1 MTSRLSV
8 VFVLFTVVIDAMGV
22 GLMMPVMPELITEIQ
37 GGDIAGA
44 AIWGGVLATS
54 FAAMQF
60 LFGPTLGS
68 LSDRYGRRPILLIS
82 LVSMG
87 CAKILMAVAGTIW
100 ILLLGRIVAGT
111 AAATQATASA
121 YMADISDPDQKAK
134 NFGRVGAAF
143 GIGFVL
149 GPALGG
155 MLAEFGTRA
164 PFYAAAALA
173 FGNALLG
180 YFVLTETVDDRIRRP
195 FECRRANPLSA
206 LLAVSKL
213 PGLQSLLLVMFLY
226 YVAVAV
232 YPSVW
237 PFFTAERFGWSP
249 QMIGLSL
256 AIFGLSYALV
266 QGVLVQPAIN
276 RLGHRGTIYLGLGL
290 EVVMLLLISTIAL
303 GWLTL
308 MLTPLAAL
316 AAIGQPAL
324 QGIMSRKV
332 ADNAQGQL
340 QGVLASLSAVSMII
354 APLVMSQV
362 FARYSGATATVYF
375 PGAPF
380 VLAASLMAVAAL
392 VFAMR
397 PSSRSKGS

>member
-44 AIWGGVLATS
+44 AIRGGVLATS

-195 FECRRANPLSA
+195 FEWRRANPLSA

-362 FARYSGATATVYF
+362 FARYSGASATVYF

>member
-1 MTSRLSV
+1 
-8 VFVLFTVVIDAMGV
+8 
-22 GLMMPVMPELITEIQ
+22 MPELITEIQ

-195 FECRRANPLSA
+195 FEWRRANPLSA

-237 PFFTAERFGWSP
+237 PFFTAERFGWAP

-290 EVVMLLLISTIAL
+290 EVVMLLLISSIAL

-362 FARYSGATATVYF
+362 FARYSGASATVYF